1 MQIHNYYSDL
11 LLSIRSLFDNI
22 IFQPATIRHYDFN
35 IANRAFAIDKEYKT
49 QFEFPACIVT
59 LNDDHYIFG
68 ERPNV
73 IQRVGPENKM
83 QHVALYNLDNR
94 KEVIVQEEHVQ
105 TNISI
110 IINCES
116 QLQAKD
122 IEFRVK
128 RYLPMNKYI
137 QLLEFTS
144 FLEITYDYLHTL
156 EFDLYGH
163 KILNLFTKL
172 NENTGAVDHCFSMTY
187 KPHIR
192 LESINTSIADA
203 STRSFPV
210 NIELSYLTQM
220 PMFLIAALDPIPIE
234 TINVHYSRFGYD
246 PIADYP
252 VQKILNVFK
261 DIMLEEDL
269 GSPVPKRVTENG
281 KWGVDPQTSVLTW
294 TDRFTNDTFPVVSKP
309 LEGEWKVDST
319 TNNVIW
325 EKPVEKIV
333 RGEKVESVELYYV
346 DEEKDTLRKD
356 SPIGEIFLKT
366 GMDPSKI
373 FDRPKSHI
381 RRTFLITNEKDVLI
395 NRTEDRVLFCVS
407 FNKKDFEIKKGY
419 RYNFVDTRG
428 DIIRDY
434 PYLSHDSLENK
445 VCFQVEPTE
454 WDFRWKP
461 SLTAPLMIQFL
472 EDLPSS
478 FRCGDLD
485 TNVL

>member
-22 IFQPATIRHYDFN
+22 IFAPTTIRHYDFN

-73 IQRVGPENKM
+73 IQQFGPENKM
-83 QHVALYNLDNR
+83 QHIALYNLDNR
-94 KEVIVQEEHVQ
+94 KEVIIQEEHVQ

-122 IEFRVK
+122 IEFRIK
-128 RYLPMNKYI
+128 RYLPLSKYI
-137 QLLEFTS
+137 QLLTFTS
-144 FLEITYDYLHTL
+144 FLEIPYEYLHTL

-163 KILNLFTKL
+163 RILNLFTKL
-172 NENTGAVDHCFSMTY
+172 NENTGKVDHCFSMMY

-203 STRSFPV
+203 STRAFPV
-210 NIELSYLTQM
+210 NLEISYLTQM
-220 PMFLIAALDPIPIE
+220 PMYMFAGLDPSRPE
-234 TINVHYSRFGYD
+234 SINIHYSRLGLD

-269 GSPVPKRVTENG
+269 GLPIPKRITENG
-281 KWGVDPQTSVLTW
+281 SWNVEPEQGVLTW

-309 LEGEWKVDST
+309 KEGEWKVNT
-319 TNNVIW
+319 KTNQVVW
-325 EKPVEKIV
+325 EKTEEEK
-333 RGEKVESVELYYV
+333 YFV
-346 DEEKDTLRKD
+346 DEKKDTLRKD
-356 SPIGEIFLKT
+356 SLTGPVYLKT
-366 GMDPSKI
+366 GMDYKKI
-373 FDRPKSHI
+373 FDKPKTHI
-381 RRTFLITNEKDVLI
+381 RRTFLITNEGDVVV
-395 NRTEDRVLFCVS
+395 NKNSEKVLFCVS
-407 FNKKDFEIKKGY
+407 FNKKDFVIKKGY
-419 RYNFVDTRG
+419 RYNFVDNRG

-434 PYLSHDSLENK
+434 PYLSHDELENK
-445 VCFQVEPTE
+445 VCFEVPLDE

-461 SLTAPLMIQFL
+461 SLTTPLMIQFI
-472 EDLPSS
+472 EEIPSS
-478 FRCGDLD
+478 IGCGDLD
-485 TNVL
+485 TNVM

>member
-11 LLSIRSLFDNI
+11 LLSIRSLFDKI
-22 IFQPATIRHYDFN
+22 IFAPATIRHYDFN

-73 IQRVGPENKM
+73 IQQFGPENKM
-83 QHVALYNLDNR
+83 QHVALYNMDNR

-122 IEFRVK
+122 IEFRIK

-144 FLEITYDYLHTL
+144 FLEISYEYLHTL

-163 KILNLFTKL
+163 KILNLFTKH
-172 NENTGAVDHCFSMTY
+172 NENTGKVDHCFSMTY

-210 NIELSYLTQM
+210 NMEVSYLTQM
-220 PMFLIAALDPIPIE
+220 PMYVFAALDPGPIE
-234 TINVHYSRFGYD
+234 SINVHYSRLGYD

-252 VQKILNVFK
+252 VQKVLNVFK

-269 GSPVPKRVTENG
+269 GSPVPKRITENG
-281 KWGVDPQTSVLTW
+281 TWKVDPSTGVLTW
-294 TDRFTNDTFPVVSKP
+294 TDRFTNDTFPVVSAPK
-309 LEGEWKVDST
+309 EGEWKVESG
-319 TNNVIW
+319 NKVVW
-325 EKPVEKIV
+325 EKTKEEK
-333 RGEKVESVELYYV
+333 YFV
-346 DEEKDTLRKD
+346 DESKDTLRKD
-356 SPIGEIFLKT
+356 RPNGQIFLKT
-366 GMDPSKI
+366 GMDYTKI
-373 FDRPKSHI
+373 FDRPKTHI
-381 RRTFLITNEKDVLI
+381 RRTFLITDENDVLV
-395 NRTEDRVLFCVS
+395 NKTDEKALFCVS

-419 RYNFVDTRG
+419 RYNFVDNRG

-445 VCFQVEPTE
+445 VCFEVPRDE
-454 WDFRWKP
+454 WEFRWIP
-461 SLTAPLMIQFL
+461 SITTPLMIQFL
-472 EDLPSS
+472 EEFPSS
-478 FRCGDLD
+478 IGCGDLD
-485 TNVL
+485 TNVM